1 MLRVGLDFL
10 LTLLFMANIIHV
22 VENIIMV
29 STMIFT
35 VVITIKKNIFIVT
48 ILVIIIIKSICY
60 TNNDC

>member
-1 MLRVGLDFL
+1 L

-35 VVITIKKNIFIVT
+35 VVITIIFIIFIVT

>member
-35 VVITIKKNIFIVT
+35 VVITIIFIIFIVT